1 MTIKIEE
8 ISIDNNIVSVFWNN
22 QNFVSLEFKLQPIV
36 DPKNYKIHGYE
47 VLSHLVNSSGERLNS
62 EEFFEYINDEF
73 IKKIFLCQIRF
84 LNDNLSQFNL
94 NISLNLPLSC
104 LLDSSFVD
112 EVIEN
117 TENPIIIEVTKIE
130 SIKEVNAAKRNI
142 VKLKKQG
149 HQFWLDDY
157 HHDEKLKTSALQC
170 IDWDAI
176 KLDKSYLL
184 YQDGL
189 TMIGM
194 LIPLLKFHSK
204 KIIVEGVETS
214 SQRVAFLH
222 PEVFHQGY
230 NYYYPLSLSETL
242 DLLNFREIKETHRFE
257 TVLSA

>member
-1 MTIKIEE
+1 MTMRVEE
-8 ISIDNNIVSVFWNN
+8 ISIKKNVVKISLGHRNLI
-22 QNFVSLEFKLQPIV
+22 SLEFKLQPIV
-36 DPKNYKIHGYE
+36 DPRSYTISSYE
-47 VLSHLVNSSGERLNS
+47 VLSHIVS
-62 EEFFEYINDEF
+62 ETGKSLDNEKFFEYVNDD
-73 IKKIFLCQIRF
+73 FLKVVFLHQIRF
-84 LNDNLSQFNL
+84 LNDNLSKFNL
-94 NISLNLPLSC
+94 SVSLNLPLRC
-104 LLDSSFVD
+104 LLDSYFVD
-112 EVIEN
+112 DVIKSTKN
-117 TENPIIIEVTKIE
+117 KIIIEVTKID
-130 SIKEVNAAKRNI
+130 SIKELNAAKKNI

-242 DLLNFREIKETHRFE
+242 DLLNFREIKETPRFE

>member
-242 DLLNFREIKETHRFE
+242 DLLNFR
-257 TVLSA
+257 

>member
-1 MTIKIEE
+1 
-8 ISIDNNIVSVFWNN
+8 
-22 QNFVSLEFKLQPIV
+22 
-36 DPKNYKIHGYE
+36 
-47 VLSHLVNSSGERLNS
+47 
-62 EEFFEYINDEF
+62 
-73 IKKIFLCQIRF
+73 
-84 LNDNLSQFNL
+84 L